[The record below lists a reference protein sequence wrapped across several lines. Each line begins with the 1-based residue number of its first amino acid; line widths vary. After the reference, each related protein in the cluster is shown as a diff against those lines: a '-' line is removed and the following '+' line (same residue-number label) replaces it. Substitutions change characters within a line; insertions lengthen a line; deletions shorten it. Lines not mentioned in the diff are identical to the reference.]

1 MILRF
6 YTNINDIANSII
18 GKLITY
24 EKYKLVDAKIIAA
37 VVLDALDIIRDTIKE
52 LEVTND
58 GTKG

>member
-52 LEVTND
+52 LEAI
-58 GTKG
+58 